1 MKKHVLTFS
10 GFLYTILSFGQVG
23 INTEEPTSMLDI
35 NGDVRIRNVPVNN
48 TLTNVLV
55 INNTGEVS
63 QNQTMGVSNVK
74 SFIRG
79 TGSTSMSLINLT
91 ILQGWYQIGFSSTTF
106 DENSE
111 YSTTTYL
118 YTAKQDGIYDIYVQA
133 KSESVVSAAEFGVGI
148 FKKGVNETAYTLI
161 AEETYLSINI
171 NLVGLINIDVSPPIR
186 STRTL
191 LKLKLGDVITFAVKV
206 PLVSLKLIGG
216 SSSFFSIYQVK

>member
-1 MKKHVLTFS
+1 MKKHFLTFS

-35 NGDVRIRNVPVNN
+35 NGDIRIRNVSVNN

-55 INNTGEVS
+55 INSTGEVS
-63 QNQTMGVSNVK
+63 QNRTIGVSNVK

-79 TGSTSMSLINLT
+79 TGNTSMSLINLT
-91 ILQGWYQIGFSSTTF
+91 ILQGWYQIGFSSITF

-111 YSTTTYL
+111 YNTTTYL

-148 FKKGVNETAYTLI
+148 FKKGINETAYTLI
-161 AEETYLSINI
+161 AEETYLSVNI
-171 NLVGLINIDVSPPIR
+171 NLVNLINIDVSPPIR

-191 LKLKLGDVITFAVKV
+191 LKLKLGDAITFAVKV
-206 PLVSLKLIGG
+206 PFVSLKLIGG